1 MLEKRKDETLSNE
14 QRRNLAHVAK
24 ILQFASSKIGNTQW
38 PIYLSLCM
46 DQPLKVK
53 FWYPFLLLSSKLALS
68 HKSGQRHILAHVAKI
83 LQVAPKK
90 DR

>member
-46 DQPLKVK
+46 DQPL
-53 FWYPFLLLSSKLALS
+53 
-68 HKSGQRHILAHVAKI
+68 
-83 LQVAPKK
+83 
-90 DR
+90 